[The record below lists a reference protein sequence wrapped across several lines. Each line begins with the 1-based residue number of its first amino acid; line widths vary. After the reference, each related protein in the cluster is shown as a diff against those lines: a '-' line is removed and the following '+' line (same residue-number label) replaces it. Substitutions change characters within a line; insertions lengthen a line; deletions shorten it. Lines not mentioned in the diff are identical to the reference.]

1 MVVRRGATKEASKI
15 REAQKR
21 IHPVDEDFQYLN
33 MLVYGK
39 PKKGKTTFGA
49 SGPKPVLIVDCNE
62 HGTLSV
68 RRFSQVEVFRLEE
81 WKDID
86 LVYWFLHK
94 GDHQFKTVVIDT
106 VTSLAQLCMKFVL
119 GDEVA
124 RDPTKDPV
132 MASKREW
139 GKVAQLMGT
148 EILKF
153 RNLPMHTVF
162 LAQERR
168 GFSEDDE
175 EAPEVMPAVS
185 PSVQNQLTPAVD
197 IIGRIYVKEVVTKG
211 KGDEEPKGKGE
222 YEHRMLIGDHEVYTT
237 GDRSDAGL
245 PKVLRLNGD
254 KTTQLERLVA
264 RIKNYKEGASG
275 NTNGKQDTPPS
286 RTRPRSQRRPQRA
299 Q

>member
-1 MVVRRGATKEASKI
+1 MAVRDKGSTKIASKI
-15 REAQKR
+15 AQAKKR
-21 IHPVDEDFQYLN
+21 INPVGTDFKHLN

-62 HGTLSV
+62 KGTLSV
-68 RRFSQVEVFRLEE
+68 RRFPKVEVFRLEE

-86 LVYWFLHK
+86 LVYWYLHK
-94 GDHQFKTVVIDT
+94 GDHEFKTVVIDT

-119 GDEVA
+119 GDEVS
-124 RDPTKDPV
+124 RDPTKDPA

-168 GFSEDDE
+168 GFTEDDE
-175 EAPEVMPAVS
+175 EAPEIIPAVS

-211 KGDEEPKGKGE
+211 KGDAKRKGE
-222 YEHRMLIGDHEVYTT
+222 MEHRMLIGDHEIYTT

-254 KTTQLERLVA
+254 KTRQLELLIK
-264 RIKNYKEGASG
+264 RIREYKGA
-275 NTNGKQDTPPS
+275 
-286 RTRPRSQRRPQRA
+286 
-299 Q
+299 

>member
-1 MVVRRGATKEASKI
+1 MAVQSGSTRVASKI
-15 REAQKR
+15 AAAKR
-21 IHPVDEDFQYLN
+21 RIKPVSTDFEYLN

-62 HGTLSV
+62 VGTLSV
-68 RRFSQVEVFRLEE
+68 RRFPKVEVFRLEE

-86 LVYWFLHK
+86 LVFWFLHK
-94 GDHQFKTVVIDT
+94 GEHEFKTVVIDT

-119 GDEVA
+119 GDEVS
-124 RDPTKDPV
+124 RDPTKDPA

-168 GFSEDDE
+168 GFTEDDE

-197 IIGRIYVKEVVTKG
+197 IIGRIFVKEVVTKG
-211 KGDEEPKGKGE
+211 KGDEEPKGKGVM
-222 YEHRMLIGDHEVYTT
+222 EHRMLIGDHEIYVT

-245 PKVLRLNGD
+245 PKILRLNGD
-254 KTTQLERLVA
+254 KTKQLEQLIQ
-264 RIKNYKEGASG
+264 RIKDYKGA
-275 NTNGKQDTPPS
+275 
-286 RTRPRSQRRPQRA
+286 
-299 Q
+299 